1 MQRVEIIIEHFR
13 TTVMTELDGQA
24 KAMVI
29 TASRE
34 AAVKYRQGFEDYVK
48 RKGYTD
54 IHALVAFSGKVK
66 LEDKEYTEPGMNGF
80 AERNCRLSL
89 TLTTTTYLSLLINIR
104 QALTRRSSVPC
115 TS

>member
-34 AAVKYRQGFEDYVK
+34 AAVKYRQGFEDY
-48 RKGYTD
+48 
-54 IHALVAFSGKVK
+54 
-66 LEDKEYTEPGMNGF
+66 
-80 AERNCRLSL
+80 L
-89 TLTTTTYLSLLINIR
+89 TAPHR
-104 QALTRRSSVPC
+104 
-115 TS
+115 